1 MNNIVDTHPY
11 YEEIFEFSSM
21 VVANMSLLQHAA
33 ATKTI
38 RDLGE
43 FVKTMIETRNTD
55 VKISVN
61 DHPMVKCL
69 PLGSTGSNEEVIL
82 HNTDI
87 LFAYLAGLNQE
98 KPSEIVYSIET
109 KEEKKEGDK
118 QNSEENKT
126 HWEGADPTRRF
137 ELLAGYIIGGSYER
151 YKSHFETKYGN
162 DPSKWHPE
170 LQFFR
175 HLRNGCFHSNIFNII
190 PYKGNP
196 KIDPTNP
203 PTWKHYIMTSD
214 SNMNGKKVLGG
225 FFHLPQIIP
234 FLDSMKAYV

>member
-1 MNNIVDTHPY
+1 MKNIPDTHPY

-21 VVANMSLLQHAA
+21 VVANMSLLMHAA

-38 RDLGE
+38 RDLGG
-43 FVKTMIETRNTD
+43 FVNKMIETRNTD
-55 VKISVN
+55 VRIKIN
-61 DHPMVKCL
+61 DHPMMECI
-69 PLGSTGSNEEVIL
+69 PLGSAGSNEVVTL
-82 HNTDI
+82 HKTDI

-98 KPSEIVYSIET
+98 KPKEIVCSIET
-109 KEEKKEGDK
+109 KGEDKEADK
-118 QNSEENKT
+118 QNSEENRT

-137 ELLAGYIIGGSYER
+137 ELLTAYTVGGSYER
-151 YKSHFETKYGN
+151 YKSHFKAKYSN

-175 HLRNGCFHSNIFNII
+175 HLRNGCFHSNNFNIT

-196 KIDPTNP
+196 QIDPANP
-203 PTWKHYIMTSD
+203 PVWKNYIMTSD
-214 SNMNGKKVLGG
+214 SDMNGKKVMGG

-234 FLDSMKAYV
+234 FLDSMNAHI